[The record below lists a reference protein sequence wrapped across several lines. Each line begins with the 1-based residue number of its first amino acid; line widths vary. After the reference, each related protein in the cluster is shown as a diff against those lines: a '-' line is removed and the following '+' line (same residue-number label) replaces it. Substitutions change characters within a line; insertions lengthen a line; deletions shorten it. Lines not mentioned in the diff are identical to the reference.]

1 MLLVPFLLLLL
12 VSHHFSDEIKQLILS
27 HDIESQTTAQLLSI
41 VDDFWQASVITAV
54 IALVIALFSIF
65 FMRVLFLRPINAI
78 THVLKQI
85 KENDG
90 DISATLPE
98 HTYDEISE
106 MARSYN
112 QFSDSLKKMISE
124 SRNRS
129 VSVALS
135 ATRLQKV
142 QDRCLES
149 CQISAESSE
158 LSVSSEP
165 AMPAFVELPVTKYS
179 CEDKPAAVISCPNFK
194 IEISESVSEAFL
206 LKLIGVMKHA

>member
-1 MLLVPFLLLLL
+1 MGKSTSVKR
-12 VSHHFSDEIKQLILS
+12 EIRFQQWIQQVKEYNERPGGMSMSAWCKTRGI
-27 HDIESQTTAQLLSI
+27 AQST
-41 VDDFWQASVITAV
+41 F
-54 IALVIALFSIF
+54 
-65 FMRVLFLRPINAI
+65 
-78 THVLKQI
+78 
-85 KENDG
+85 
-90 DISATLPE
+90 
-98 HTYDEISE
+98 
-106 MARSYN
+106 
-112 QFSDSLKKMISE
+112 
-124 SRNRS
+124 
-129 VSVALS
+129 

>member
-1 MLLVPFLLLLL
+1 MGKSTSVKR
-12 VSHHFSDEIKQLILS
+12 EIRFQQWMIQQVKEYNERPDGMSMSAWCKTRGI
-27 HDIESQTTAQLLSI
+27 AQST
-41 VDDFWQASVITAV
+41 F
-54 IALVIALFSIF
+54 
-65 FMRVLFLRPINAI
+65 
-78 THVLKQI
+78 
-85 KENDG
+85 
-90 DISATLPE
+90 
-98 HTYDEISE
+98 
-106 MARSYN
+106 
-112 QFSDSLKKMISE
+112 
-124 SRNRS
+124 
-129 VSVALS
+129 